1 MADPKA
7 KKVDD
12 EFLTWLKD
20 NPPPEDITV
29 VLEYGDGKKKLFH
42 FKRSMEAYD
51 RYFRELSRAIEDEDV
66 SRLAIGSMFLVDS
79 VAKEERDALGAF
91 MAAYPGRVMIMV
103 NNILAVYLGDFTVEV
118 KNASTPAGQ
127 Q

>member
-1 MADPKA
+1 MADKKA
-7 KKVDD
+7 KTD
-12 EFLTWLKD
+12 EFLTWLND

-29 VLEYGDGKKKLFH
+29 VLEYGDGKEKQFH

-51 RYFRELSRAIEDEDV
+51 RYFRELSRAIEDEESV
-66 SRLAIGSMFLVDS
+66 SRVAIGSMFLIDS
-79 VAKEERDALGAF
+79 VAKEEREALGAF

-118 KNASTPAGQ
+118 KNVSTPAGQ